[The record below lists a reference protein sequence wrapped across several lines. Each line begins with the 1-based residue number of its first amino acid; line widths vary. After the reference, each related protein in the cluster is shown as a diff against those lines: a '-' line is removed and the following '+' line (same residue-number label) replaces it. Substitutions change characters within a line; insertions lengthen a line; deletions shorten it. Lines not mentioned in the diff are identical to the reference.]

1 MTYEKE
7 SHGRYYPTPPHP
19 TPPTSTKHHG
29 HLKAVVHLWGT
40 TSGVA
45 SWIPTINILV
55 FCFTILD
62 KSYHNW
68 IHCLSHYQ
76 ILCIY
81 HQWWTFR
88 NLYSSNTNDTSKD
101 IKSCEL
107 FKIRKKPKRYE
118 NNKISCG
125 NTQHNSELL
134 TQLTPIFWR
143 GQEPSFKEIAEGV
156 LPSSSDESGWPQLN
170 VKYFW
175 IITKQTAK

>member
-1 MTYEKE
+1 MYGILPDICCIFRGQSLQKDGIH
-7 SHGRYYPTPPHP
+7 SAWSIYIIHQIMVSNVRPDG
-19 TPPTSTKHHG
+19 
-29 HLKAVVHLWGT
+29 
-40 TSGVA
+40 
-45 SWIPTINILV
+45 SWVLQRP
-55 FCFTILD
+55 
-62 KSYHNW
+62 
-68 IHCLSHYQ
+68 SHYSADGSKLD
-76 ILCIY
+76 IKGMI
-81 HQWWTFR
+81 
-88 NLYSSNTNDTSKD
+88 TNPSKD

-175 IITKQTAK
+175 IITKKTAK